1 MSIYVTGLGAI
12 TPWGDFTLLAERSP
26 RLLVNDDVAEIADFD
41 LKRYLATPKTYLD
54 RCSALTLGGCA
65 LALEDGG
72 LTGPF
77 GDDFG
82 LAVGT
87 EFGCVETMRA
97 FEAKLHEGGA
107 RTVSP
112 LLFSHSYYNSPASLA
127 AIEWGLKGTHAT
139 FCGAGAGW
147 DALWCAHDAIALG
160 HAARMLA
167 GAADALSPARQL
179 AGETEWDDGR
189 GAAAPGEAAVFFLV
203 EQFEPEHAPAHGV
216 PWERIQVLAAQPTP
230 AAYSRLGAT
239 GPLVALAIALSDGS
253 A

>member
-26 RLLVNDDVAEIADFD
+26 RLAGDGSEFGIADFD

-54 RCSALTLGGCA
+54 RCSAFTLAGCA
-65 LALEDGG
+65 LALEDAG

-77 GDDFG
+77 DEEFG

-87 EFGCVETMRA
+87 EFGCVETMRG
-97 FEAKLHEGGA
+97 FEAKLHEAGA

-112 LLFSHSYYNSPASLA
+112 LLFSHSYFNSPASLA

-139 FCGAGAGW
+139 FCGPEAGLH
-147 DALWCAHDAIALG
+147 ALWCAHDALALG
-160 HAARMLA
+160 HAGRMLA
-167 GAADALSPARQL
+167 GAADALSPAREW

-189 GAAAPGEAAVFFLV
+189 GDGAPGEAAAFFVL
-203 EQFEPEHAPAHGV
+203 EQFEPAQAPAHGV
-216 PWERIQVLAAQPTP
+216 SWERIQVLATLATP
-230 AAYSRLGAT
+230 PQYSRLGAT
-239 GPLVALAIALSDGS
+239 GPLVALAIALSEGS